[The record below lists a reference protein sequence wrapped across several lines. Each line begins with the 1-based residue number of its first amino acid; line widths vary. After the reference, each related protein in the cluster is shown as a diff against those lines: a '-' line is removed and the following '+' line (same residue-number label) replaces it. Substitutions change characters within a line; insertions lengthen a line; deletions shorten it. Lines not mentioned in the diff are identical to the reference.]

1 MTTLYILRYN
11 NYINRILK
19 RGLSLSEYDLS
30 NTCVYIKENINY
42 VPGDD
47 ITTRQNITGDD
58 TNVYFGNG
66 DYALYVDNDQIVSRW
81 FIIENVR
88 KTYNS
93 YDLSLRRDVL
103 ADFYDKIID
112 SPLFIK
118 KGIVPPDNP
127 FVFNSEPVLT
137 NEIKQN
143 EILLEDKTHVP
154 WIVIYYARKS
164 NDALTTLSATVQ
176 AQTNFDVAIDS
187 TFENWKYAQYVN
199 LPFVTEND
207 VSFSLKYYSQLSISS
222 PIRYFNTLTINN
234 ETGTWSRDKKTI
246 QGTGNP
252 YQSGSDN
259 PQAIVDQ
266 LQTVKSTIH
275 EQSKAYLG
283 WKSEQETN
291 DLLFY
296 NGKTLRFIKGSGYE
310 YRKITFKSSIQ
321 TVSVNVTAG
330 SLWNTIQDNS
340 TLKGQSATGKYTCSM
355 KSDCYNVIATVIDVG
370 EYSINVGGTRYTT
383 SDAPYDVLAIP
394 YGNIVIWNGTT
405 QIPNN
410 AAVNMQIAM
419 ALAEKYAGSGTIYDM
434 QLLPYCPI
442 QSKIGQDGQLNLSND
457 VSLFTTIKHGTEDVG
472 VAINCPITSFSF
484 TINRSIK
491 VINAKMQNQTQ
502 KCRIVSPNYSG
513 QFEFNVAKAGGIDHF
528 DIDCTYKPYSPYIAV
543 SIHGGLYGG
552 DFNDINKTMI
562 CGGDFSLPIVT
573 DQFKTYEIQNKNY
586 QAIFDRQIQNM
597 DVNRKYQRIDQ
608 IAGSIAGAAS
618 TGAGIAGIVNPA
630 AGIAAGALS
639 AGAGIADFAISE
651 QLYGEQKRYKQ
662 DIFTL
667 QLDNVKALPYSI
679 SKTSAFNSNNKYFPF
694 IEIYDCTDEEK
705 IAFANKIKYTGM
717 TIGAVSK
724 LSRQIEIINSY
735 RWKYQVGEENIEDLG
750 FVSGDILRIDDLG
763 YEYHIAEQIYIE
775 LEKGVYLR

>member
-1 MTTLYILRYN
+1 MATLYILRYN

-19 RGLSLSEYDLS
+19 RGLSLSEYDLV
-30 NTCVYIKENINY
+30 NNCVYIKENINY

-47 ITTRQNITGDD
+47 ITTKQNITGDD
-58 TNVYFGNG
+58 TNVYFGDG
-66 DYALYVDNDQIVSRW
+66 DYALYVDNNEILSRW
-81 FIIENVR
+81 FIIENIR

-93 YDLSLRRDVL
+93 YDLTLKRDVL

-112 SPLFIK
+112 SPLFLK
-118 KGIVPPDNP
+118 KGIIPPDNP

-137 NEIKQN
+137 NEIKQE
-143 EILLEDKTHVP
+143 EISLKDKTEMP

-176 AQTNFDVAIDS
+176 AETDFDIAIDS
-187 TFENWKYAQYVN
+187 TFDDWEYAQYVN
-199 LPFVTEND
+199 SPFVTEGNL
-207 VSFSLKYYSQLSISS
+207 SFSIDYFSS
-222 PIRYFNTLTINN
+222 SDIYGSKKWYNHLTINN
-234 ETGTWSRDKKTI
+234 EIGTWSRTQKTSLELSD
-246 QGTGNP
+246 P
-252 YQSGSDN
+252 YQVIDN
-259 PQAIVDQ
+259 PQLIVNQ
-266 LQTVKSTIH
+266 LQTVKDTIH
-275 EQSKAYLG
+275 QQSKAYLG

-296 NGKTLRFIKGSGYE
+296 NGKTIRFIKGSGYE

-321 TVSVNVTAG
+321 TASTYITSG
-330 SLWNTIQDNS
+330 SLWNTIQNNT
-340 TLKGQSATGKYTCSM
+340 TLIGQSSNDQYHCSM
-355 KSDCYNVIATVIDVG
+355 KTTVYNVVATVLDVG
-370 EYSINVGGTRYTT
+370 EYKINVGSERYTT
-383 SDAPYDVLAIP
+383 SDAPYDILAIP
-394 YGNIVIWNGTT
+394 YGNNPILNGTT

-410 AAVNMQIAM
+410 ASANMKIAM
-419 ALAEKYAGSGTIYDM
+419 ALAEKYTGSGTIYDV

-442 QSKIGQDGQLNLSND
+442 QSKIGQDGVLNVKND
-457 VSLFTTIKHGTEDVG
+457 TSLFTTIKKGSEDVG
-472 VAINCPITSFSF
+472 IAINCPMSSFSF
-484 TINRSIK
+484 TISQSIK
-491 VINAKMQNQTQ
+491 LMNIKMQNQTQ

-513 QFEFNVAKAGGIDHF
+513 QFEFNVAKAGGIEHF
-528 DIDCTYKPYSPYIAV
+528 DVDCTYKPYSPYIAV

-562 CGGDFSLPIVT
+562 CGGDFSLPVVT

-608 IAGSIAGAAS
+608 IAGSISGAAS
-618 TGAGIAGIVNPA
+618 TGAGIAGIAGPA

-679 SKTSAFNSNNKYFPF
+679 SKTSSFNSNHKYFPF
-694 IEIYDCTDEEK
+694 VEIYDCTEEEK

-724 LSRQIEIINSY
+724 LSKQIEIINSY
-735 RWKYQVGEENIEDLG
+735 KWTYQSGKEVIEDLG
-750 FVSGDILRIDDLG
+750 FVSGEILRIDDLG
-763 YEYHIAEQIYIE
+763 SEYHIAEQIYIE

>member
-1 MTTLYILRYN
+1 MATLYILRYN

-19 RGLSLSEYDLS
+19 RGLSLSEYDLV
-30 NTCVYIKENINY
+30 NNCVYIKENINY

-47 ITTRQNITGDD
+47 ITTKQNITGDD
-58 TNVYFGNG
+58 TNVYFGDG
-66 DYALYVDNDQIVSRW
+66 DYALYVDNNEILSRW
-81 FIIENVR
+81 FIIENIR

-93 YDLSLRRDVL
+93 YDLTLKRDVL

-112 SPLFIK
+112 SPLFLK
-118 KGIVPPDNP
+118 KGIIPPDNP

-137 NEIKQN
+137 NEIKQD
-143 EILLEDKTHVP
+143 EILLKDKTEMP

-176 AQTNFDVAIDS
+176 AETDFDIAIDS

-199 LPFVTEND
+199 SPFVTEGNL
-207 VSFSLKYYSQLSISS
+207 SFSIDYYSNSDIYGSK
-222 PIRYFNTLTINN
+222 RWYNHLTINN
-234 ETGTWSRDKKTI
+234 EIGTWSRTQKTVP
-246 QGTGNP
+246 QLYDP
-252 YQSGSDN
+252 YQAIDN
-259 PQAIVDQ
+259 PQSIVDQ
-266 LQTVKSTIH
+266 LQTVKDTIH
-275 EQSKAYLG
+275 QQSKAYLG

-296 NGKTLRFIKGSGYE
+296 NGKILRFIKGSGYE

-321 TVSVNVTAG
+321 TASTNITSG
-330 SLWNTIQDNS
+330 SLWNTIQNNT
-340 TLKGQSATGKYTCSM
+340 TLIGQSSNDQYHCSM
-355 KSDCYNVIATVIDVG
+355 KTTVYNVVATVLDVG
-370 EYSINVGGTRYTT
+370 EYKINVGNERYTT
-383 SDAPYDVLAIP
+383 SDAPYDILAIP
-394 YGNIVIWNGTT
+394 YGNNPILNGTT

-410 AAVNMQIAM
+410 ASVNMQIAM
-419 ALAEKYAGSGTIYDM
+419 ALAEKYTGSGTIYDV

-442 QSKIGQDGQLNLSND
+442 QSKIGKDGVLNLKND
-457 VSLFTTIKHGTEDVG
+457 TSLFTTIKKGSEDVG
-472 VAINCPITSFSF
+472 IAINCPLSSFSF
-484 TINRSIK
+484 TISQSIK
-491 VINAKMQNQTQ
+491 LMNIKMQNQTQ

-513 QFEFNVAKAGGIDHF
+513 QFEFNVAKAGGIEHF
-528 DIDCTYKPYSPYIAV
+528 DVDCTYKPYSPYIAV

-562 CGGDFSLPIVT
+562 CGGDFSLPVVT

-608 IAGSIAGAAS
+608 IAGSISGAAS
-618 TGAGIAGIVNPA
+618 TGAGIAGIAGSA

-679 SKTSAFNSNNKYFPF
+679 SKTSSFNSNHKYFPF
-694 IEIYDCTDEEK
+694 VEIYDCTEEEK

-724 LSRQIEIINSY
+724 LSKQIEIINSY
-735 RWKYQVGEENIEDLG
+735 KWTYQSGEEIIEDLG
-750 FVSGDILRIDDLG
+750 FVSGEILRIDDLG
-763 YEYHIAEQIYIE
+763 SEYHIAEQIYIE